1 MAARCEVWV
10 FKKKGIDWPAYGVF
24 GRFMM
29 SLSPAV
35 KNTIT
40 SPNGQSY
47 GVFCIVGESLPSI
60 FPISIPFR
68 VG

>member
-40 SPNGQSY
+40 SPNGQVM
-47 GVFCIVGESLPSI
+47 VFSAL
-60 FPISIPFR
+60 
-68 VG
+68 